1 MQMLRKELKCFLS
14 EMFAGQGR
22 AERQT
27 ALGHYVT
34 GLLLDG
40 ERKSVQPMAARLV
53 NDATEADAM
62 RQRLQDCVAA
72 SQWSEL
78 ELQRRLATKVASELE
93 GVEVLVIDD
102 TGFAKKGIHS
112 VGVARQYSGT
122 FGGTDNG
129 QVATS
134 VHLAGLRGSAMV
146 GMRLYLPRSGRMIVL
161 AVVKQAFLMKLGSRP
176 SGRSHS
182 I

>member
-134 VHLAGLRGSAMV
+134 VHLAGDDHRKAR
-146 GMRLYLPRSGRMIVL
+146 RLGRAERDRFGANASLPGRRRERSGCY
-161 AVVKQAFLMKLGSRP
+161 ST
-176 SGRSHS
+176 S
-182 I
+182 